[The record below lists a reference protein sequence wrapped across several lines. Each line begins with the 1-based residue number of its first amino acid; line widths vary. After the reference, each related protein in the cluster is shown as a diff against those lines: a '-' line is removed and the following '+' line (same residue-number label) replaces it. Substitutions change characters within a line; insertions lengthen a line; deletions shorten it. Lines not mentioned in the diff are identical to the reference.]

1 MKLRHLFM
9 AVIAGA
15 FAFTSCEEEI
25 DLGAAK
31 VSFVEPAGL
40 VLNFGPEESS
50 STVTFVS
57 TRDWNISEVLSNTL
71 PDWIALSATSGDASA
86 KEQSVTVTVMENP
99 GNDRETGVTFT
110 IGLAKATLTVKQEG
124 KLGEV
129 KKGTGTKEDPYTVAG
144 VLEFIETL
152 GADKE
157 SDKVY
162 VKGVITSV
170 STTFEAS
177 GTYGNATFYI
187 ADAADAEQKFY
198 VFQTYYLG
206 NRKWKSGD
214 TEVKAGDQV
223 IIYGPVVNY
232 KGNTPETV
240 GKGAS
245 FIYSL
250 NGISEGGDTGGGQ
263 GQTGEAKG
271 AGTEADPFNVA
282 AAIAKAKEVGQT
294 ESAEAY
300 YIKGK
305 VAAVAE
311 AFGAQ
316 FGNGTFELVDEG
328 FDAVFTAFRILYFGN
343 QKWVEGNKSVNVGDE
358 IVVVGKI
365 VNYKGNT
372 PETSQGSGY
381 LYSLNGD
388 KGTTTPP
395 EEETKATPAG
405 DGSQA
410 NPFNVSAAIDK
421 ALAVGETATEQ
432 DFYVKGK
439 VSAITEQFGAQY
451 GNGTFVLVDEGYT
464 AKFTAYR
471 ILYLNNQKWAEGD
484 ATVAVGDEIVAV
496 GKIVNFKGNTPE
508 ITQGGYLYSLNGK
521 TSIEQSAV
529 FGVEKTEIKVSASA
543 TSAEIK
549 VKGNVA
555 WTVSRKSDQVTCN
568 PTSGEG
574 AGTVTVTFPANEN
587 TESEV
592 SYSVTLSTD
601 ADVADK
607 TIVVNITQGKAG
619 EVETPNFASNVT
631 WTSGSNQSYSEK
643 ATVNDV
649 ADVAVLKLGTS
660 SKTGSSTL
668 TLPEG
673 STSLTFYAVSWKA
686 KKSKLIFKNGD
697 KEVGSI
703 EPAANDGLANSSP
716 YTLTVTESDCY
727 TITFD
732 ATATLTVETSGS
744 NTRAVLFGVVAK

>member
-1 MKLRHLFM
+1 M

-71 PDWIALSATSGDASA
+71 PDWIALSATSGEASA

-294 ESAEAY
+294 ESAQAY

-421 ALAVGETATEQ
+421 AVATGETATEN

-439 VSAITEQFGAQY
+439 VASITEQFAAQF

-471 ILYLNNQKWAEGD
+471 ILYLNNQKWVEGD

-496 GKIVNFKGNTPE
+496 GKIVNYKGNTPE

-521 TSIEQSAV
+521 TSIDQSPV
-529 FGVEKTEIKVSASA
+529 FGVEKTQISVAGSA
-543 TSAEIK
+543 TSAVIK
-549 VKGNVA
+549 VTGNVA
-555 WTVSRKSDQVTCN
+555 WTATTAIASLTLS
-568 PTSGEG
+568 PASGQG
-574 AGTVTVTFPANEN
+574 AGEITATFPANT
-587 TESEV
+587 TESV
-592 SYSVTLSTD
+592 VTYNLLVKTD
-601 ADVADK
+601 ADVPTKEIEVMIVQAKASAGGEKVVTFDYNTAEGIEITTTGAEFSSTIDGVTLYLESGARNASNQDIRIYKGKKMTVSAASGAITKIIIKSKGGSNGADK
-607 TIVVNITQGKAG
+607 FGTGA
-619 EVETPNFASNVT
+619 P
-631 WTSGSNQSYSEK
+631 SGYS
-643 ATVNDV
+643 
-649 ADVAVLKLGTS
+649 
-660 SKTGSSTL
+660 
-668 TLPEG
+668 
-673 STSLTFYAVSWKA
+673 
-686 KKSKLIFKNGD
+686 
-697 KEVGSI
+697 
-703 EPAANDGLANSSP
+703 
-716 YTLTVTESDCY
+716 
-727 TITFD
+727 
-732 ATATLTVETSGS
+732 ATATEGTWSGEAASVEFIATDAQVRMTSIEVTVSE
-744 NTRAVLFGVVAK
+744 